1 MLVEFWLGDG
11 EEAEEEVYQFLEGGD
26 AYLEVEDAD
35 EAEDVHREDEDPED
49 EGDQGTQLPDG
60 EAYEEPSSDAKEER
74 IEQRI

>member
-11 EEAEEEVYQFLEGGD
+11 EEAEEEVYQVLEGGD

-60 EAYEEPSSDAKEER
+60 EAYE
-74 IEQRI
+74 